1 MERLK
6 KKQET
11 AKQYVPAPVLHTMKG
26 ATVGIISYGSTEAA
40 VFEAQHQLNTEHGIK
55 SDFLRIRALPFTKEV
70 DKFLAKYDQIFIVEM
85 NRDGQ
90 MDQILKTE
98 YAQFAPKFKSVAFG
112 DGMPASAKWVREG
125 ILAKY
130 ESSVKKV
137 NSNQKSVV
145 SKKAAPA
152 KKATAKK
159 VVAKKTSAKKVTKK
173 AVTGKTVKA
182 KRK

>member
-1 MERLK
+1 
-6 KKQET
+6 
-11 AKQYVPAPVLHTMKG
+11 
-26 ATVGIISYGSTEAA
+26 
-40 VFEAQHQLNTEHGIK
+40 
-55 SDFLRIRALPFTKEV
+55 
-70 DKFLAKYDQIFIVEM
+70 M

-98 YAQFAPKFKSVAFG
+98 YPQFASKFKSVAFG

-130 ESSVKKV
+130 ESSMKKAI
-137 NSNQKSVV
+137 SDQKSVV
-145 SKKAAPA
+145 SEKAAP
-152 KKATAKK
+152 AKK

-173 AVTGKTVKA
+173 TVTGKTVKT